1 MNSQISIERKP
12 SVEVVKLAKRYGEQE
27 ILSGVSF
34 EIDAGEVLVVLG
46 PSGSG
51 KTTLLRIIAGL
62 EDHDA
67 GEVHLNGQNTQSLP
81 PQKRELGV
89 VFQEHALFQRKTVE
103 QNIAFGLETR
113 KLGKK
118 EIQETVDEMLRLV
131 NLKEHQKKYPSQLSG
146 GQRQRV
152 ALARAL
158 AFKPGAML
166 FDEPFSALDAV
177 TRLEL
182 RREVRSLLREM
193 NIPALFITHDQEEA
207 LELADRIIVLNQ
219 GRIEQMGAPF
229 EVYNHP
235 RNEFVASFLGA
246 ANILLGRW
254 SEGKVSLGRVRIK
267 AVPDAP
273 LLADRQP
280 VKVIFRPE
288 DVIIN
293 FQPQL
298 LDTPYV
304 LGRAVIEDISYIGH
318 SERLIARLMLWAPQ
332 TGEAAASAQPVK
344 PVLVPDDSMAEGFPV
359 VITRNKWDA
368 NEMELNVGDAVVIG
382 LKGYRI
388 LPHYPLRSESG
399 AKAL

>member
-1 MNSQISIERKP
+1 MQANQPEAIQ
-12 SVEVVKLAKRYGEQE
+12 VVNLSKKFGEQQ
-27 ILSGVSF
+27 ILAGVNF
-34 EIDAGEVLVVLG
+34 EIAAGEVLVVLG

-67 GEVHLNGQNTQSLP
+67 GAVHLNRRNARSLS
-81 PQKRELGV
+81 PQQRELGV
-89 VFQEHALFQRKTVE
+89 VFQEHTLFGRKTVE

-113 KLGKK
+113 KLPAK
-118 EIQETVDEMLRLV
+118 EVRETVAEMLRLV
-131 NLKEHQKKYPSQLSG
+131 NLTEHRRKYPAQLSG

-158 AFKPGAML
+158 AFKPAAML

-182 RREVRSLLREM
+182 RREVRHLLREM

-207 LELADRIIVLNQ
+207 LELADRVIVLNQ

-254 SEGKVSLGRVRIK
+254 NEGRVSLGRVRLK
-267 AVPDAP
+267 ATSDAP
-273 LLADRQP
+273 LLAERQP

-288 DVIIN
+288 DVVIN

-318 SERLIARLMLWAPQ
+318 SERLIARLMLWAPLSISQ
-332 TGEAAASAQPVK
+332 GNEAANQSPPK
-344 PVLVPDDSMAEGFPV
+344 PVLLMDDSLAEGFPIV
-359 VITRNKWDA
+359 VTRNKWDA
-368 NEMELNVGDAVVIG
+368 NEMELSAGDAVVIG
-382 LKGYRI
+382 LKGYRL
-388 LPHYPLRSESG
+388 LPHYPLRTESA